1 MNNFQQTTANDFAR
15 RSSPANNKKDKI
27 WQKKRQARN
36 GRGPGE
42 PTGQGGTGEKEK
54 KEAEVGGRAY
64 IMAIRGACGH
74 VYYVSLATGRFK
86 FGYLREETRQDTS
99 NMGAPKLFPALSWTE
114 LIKKNLQ
121 VRALKSYPS

>member
-1 MNNFQQTTANDFAR
+1 MAEEKTG
-15 RSSPANNKKDKI
+15 KK
-27 WQKKRQARN
+27 WE
-36 GRGPGE
+36 GPGE
-42 PTGQGGTGEKEK
+42 PPGTGGTGEKEK